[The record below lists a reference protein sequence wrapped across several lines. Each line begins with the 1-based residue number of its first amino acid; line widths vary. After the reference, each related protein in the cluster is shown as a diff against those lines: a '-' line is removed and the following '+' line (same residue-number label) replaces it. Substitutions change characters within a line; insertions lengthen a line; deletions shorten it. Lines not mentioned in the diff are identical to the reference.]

1 MASIA
6 QMKLS
11 FFFIDYLY
19 LLNSGSN
26 ILGKLMNADTLMI
39 VIEVI
44 LFFMLLLIILI
55 YAFLANKKKRHFQLI
70 SIQQN
75 LDPLITQIIIDESGA
90 TDEQLKELKKLI
102 QTPLARRYMMEE
114 LIKSKQNHSG
124 FVSEKI
130 VEIYLGLGLNKYSIE
145 KIRPNKN
152 WYVKS
157 RGIQELYM
165 MDQKKCYS
173 EIYDYT
179 NATNEYVRNE
189 AQIGMIRLIGFK
201 GLHFLEA
208 VTQPIT
214 DWQQLKLLE
223 QLKQFPE
230 KSDISEDIP
239 TWLSS
244 TNHTVVIFAL
254 RLCYEYQYFQLS
266 RDIEYCLKHESQAV
280 RSKAVEVLIRLENNR
295 TPKLLLQYF
304 DSASTKNQLKIL
316 DAMSQLATE
325 AESEKLIQLLDNPN
339 NSVKLKAA
347 IALVNCFSNGLQIIE
362 EKARNTP
369 EPFQRIYQHILTT
382 S

>member
-1 MASIA
+1 MASAA
-6 QMKLS
+6 QMNFS
-11 FFFIDYLY
+11 GFIIDNLY

-26 ILGKLMNADTLMI
+26 LMNKLMNANNLLI

-44 LFFMLLLIILI
+44 FLFMLLLIILI
-55 YAFLANKKKRHFQLI
+55 YTFLANKKKKHFQLI
-70 SIQQN
+70 SIQRN

-90 TDEQLKELKKLI
+90 TDEQLIELKKLLN
-102 QTPLARRYMMEE
+102 TPLARRYMMEE

-130 VEIYLGLGLNKYSIE
+130 VEIYLGLGLKKYSLE

-179 NATNEYVRNE
+179 NASNEYVRNE

-208 VTQPIT
+208 VTQPIK

-223 QLKQFPE
+223 QLKQSPE
-230 KSDISEDIP
+230 KTNISEDIP
-239 TWLSS
+239 GWLSS
-244 TNHTVVIFAL
+244 TNYTVVIFAL

-266 RDIEYCLKHESQAV
+266 RDIEDCLKHESQAV

-304 DSASTKNQLKIL
+304 NTASRKDQLMIL
-316 DAMSQLATE
+316 EAMSQLATE
-325 AESEKLIQLLDNPN
+325 AESEKLIHLLDNPN
-339 NSVKLKAA
+339 NSIKLKAA
-347 IALVNCFSNGLQIIE
+347 VALVNCLSNGLQIIE
-362 EKARNTP
+362 EKARLTP
-369 EPFQRIYQHILTT
+369 EPYQRIYQHILTA